1 MAISDNLRS
10 GESSLRSTFFERH
23 WKWFVL
29 GTLFYSTFLNY
40 LDRQTLGVALDP
52 IAKEFG
58 LDIQQRGRLLSTF
71 VAVYAFCH
79 LFIGFALDRVK
90 NLRAFFPA
98 MLLAWSGV
106 TVLMGFSRTYNEL
119 LFMRAL
125 LGVFECIN
133 FPICLLIISRIF
145 PREQRAL
152 ASGIYASGAVVA
164 TLIAPKLVIFLSNE
178 MHWRWSFF
186 VTGALGITWV
196 VPWLLIFRR
205 PEHHSESWARAVAE
219 QQAPATAADRTL
231 GSVLRRPAFWSV
243 VCVGVGLIP
252 GGYFISQWLPSYFT
266 QEWHLS
272 YNQAL
277 GNRLVFVYLAQ
288 DLGLWI
294 GGWAAMRLVGPTG
307 SVLAARR
314 AVIFTA
320 YVLAMAM
327 MAMPFVQ
334 SLTVA
339 TVLICTYVFALGCWN
354 ANIGAFK
361 QEVNAGRVATVAA
374 LVGFCE
380 TGFSAWVVDYVGA
393 IAKNT
398 GGFKAVFPLLGAF
411 LTFSL
416 LVVMFMYRPKYFPLT
431 AGNSAPAPKTS

>member
-1 MAISDNLRS
+1 
-10 GESSLRSTFFERH
+10 
-23 WKWFVL
+23 
-29 GTLFYSTFLNY
+29 
-40 LDRQTLGVALDP
+40 
-52 IAKEFG
+52 
-58 LDIQQRGRLLSTF
+58 
-71 VAVYAFCH
+71 
-79 LFIGFALDRVK
+79 
-90 NLRAFFPA
+90 
-98 MLLAWSGV
+98 
-106 TVLMGFSRTYNEL
+106 LM
-119 LFMRAL
+119 
-125 LGVFECIN
+125 
-133 FPICLLIISRIF
+133 
-145 PREQRAL
+145 
-152 ASGIYASGAVVA
+152 
-164 TLIAPKLVIFLSNE
+164 
-178 MHWRWSFF
+178 
-186 VTGALGITWV
+186 
-196 VPWLLIFRR
+196 
-205 PEHHSESWARAVAE
+205 
-219 QQAPATAADRTL
+219 
-231 GSVLRRPAFWSV
+231 SVLRRPAFWAV

-252 GGYFISQWLPSYFT
+252 GSYFISQWLPSYFT
-266 QEWHLS
+266 QEWKLA

-294 GGWAAMRLVGPTG
+294 GGWAALRLVAPTG

-393 IAKNT
+393 IAKDT
-398 GGFKAVFPLLGAF
+398 GGFKAVFPMLGLF
-411 LTFSL
+411 LTFSM
-416 LVVMFMYRPKYFPLT
+416 LVVLVMYRAKYFPLT
-431 AGNSAPAPKTS
+431 AGRQPDAPKEA